1 MSLKA
6 FHLLFISLSIVLS
19 VVFGMWATT
28 EYRLAG
34 SAAYL
39 VTAVASFVCA
49 AGLGVYEVLFLRKC
63 RRIGV

>member
-19 VVFGMWATT
+19 VAFGMWAITT
-28 EYRLAG
+28 YRADG
-34 SAAYL
+34 AMFSL
-39 VTAVASFVCA
+39 VAAVAGFAGA
-49 AGLGVYEVLFLRKC
+49 AGLGVYEAAFVRKC

>member
-6 FHLLFISLSIVLS
+6 FHLLFISLSIVLA

-34 SAAYL
+34 SATHLLA
-39 VTAVASFVCA
+39 AVAGFSCA
-49 AGLGVYEVLFLRKC
+49 AGLGVYEALFLRKC